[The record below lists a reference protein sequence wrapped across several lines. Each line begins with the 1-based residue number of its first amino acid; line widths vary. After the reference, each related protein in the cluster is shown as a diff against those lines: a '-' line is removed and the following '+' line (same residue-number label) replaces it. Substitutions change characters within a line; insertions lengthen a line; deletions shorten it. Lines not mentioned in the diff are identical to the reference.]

1 MDSNNE
7 EPKSKIMSLAD
18 KRKQKSDQVRKTYM
32 PLEQR
37 LAELEADMVR
47 VIDSLADLDHMI
59 NNQARITRLLVRA
72 LANIASKL
80 PDPDPN
86 SKK

>member
-1 MDSNNE
+1 MDSNND

-59 NNQARITRLLVRA
+59 NNQAKITRLLVKA
-72 LANIASKL
+72 LSNIVSRM
-80 PDPDPN
+80 PDSDPN
-86 SKK
+86 KKS

>member
-1 MDSNNE
+1 MDSNND

-59 NNQARITRLLVRA
+59 NNQAKITRLLVKA
-72 LANIASKL
+72 LSNIVSRM
-80 PDPDPN
+80 PDSDLN
-86 SKK
+86 KKS

>member
-1 MDSNNE
+1 MDNNND

-37 LAELEADMVR
+37 IAELEADMVR

-59 NNQARITRLLVRA
+59 NNQARITRLLVKA
-72 LANIASKL
+72 LSNIVSRM
-80 PDPDPN
+80 PDPEPN
-86 SKK
+86 KKP

>member
-1 MDSNNE
+1 MDSNND

>member
-1 MDSNNE
+1 
-7 EPKSKIMSLAD
+7 MSLAD

-59 NNQARITRLLVRA
+59 NNQAKITRLLVKA
-72 LANIASKL
+72 LSNIVSRM
-80 PDPDPN
+80 PDSDPN
-86 SKK
+86 KKS

>member
-1 MDSNNE
+1 MDSNND

-59 NNQARITRLLVRA
+59 NNQAKITRLLVKA
-72 LANIASKL
+72 LSNIVSRM
-80 PDPDPN
+80 PDPEGP
-86 SKK
+86 KK

>member
-7 EPKSKIMSLAD
+7 DPKSKIMSLAD

-37 LAELEADMVR
+37 IAELEADMVR
-47 VIDSLADLDHMI
+47 VIDSLADLDQLLA
-59 NNQARITRLLVRA
+59 NQARITRLLVKA
-72 LANIASKL
+72 LSNIVSRM
-80 PDPDPN
+80 PDSDPG
-86 SKK
+86 KK